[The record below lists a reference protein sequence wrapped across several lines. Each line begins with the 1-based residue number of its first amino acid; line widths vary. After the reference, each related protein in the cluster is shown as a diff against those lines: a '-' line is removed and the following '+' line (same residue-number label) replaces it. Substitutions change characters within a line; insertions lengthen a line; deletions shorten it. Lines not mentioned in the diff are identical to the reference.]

1 MVNAMF
7 RQSPALALQ
16 PDYEQA
22 VSHKMYVS
30 WVLKNIC
37 DQ

>member
-7 RQSPALALQ
+7 RQRPALGSQ
-16 PDYEQA
+16 PDYEQS
-22 VSHKMYVS
+22 VSHTMYVS

-37 DQ
+37 DK